1 MMNRREFLK
10 AVALASSA
18 PLWMRFS
25 AIGAEAAE
33 GGAVPIPDH
42 LLLVLFLGGG
52 NDGLNTVVPYLDG
65 AYKAARPQ
73 LALKADEVSS
83 IGGGLALHKSLA
95 SVYSMWQAGQVAV
108 VQNVGYPKPNFSHF
122 DSTYIWET
130 AGPEMQYH
138 TGWLG
143 RYLDATDGPSSG
155 PVRAVA
161 VGTAGLPRTLIGEG
175 GGGVALN
182 SLSDFAFADEG
193 RPDAALRR
201 AAFAA
206 FGAGASG
213 GSMHAKVVEAQSR
226 MTNAVSAVSKVADDV
241 AGPMTPAK
249 TIAQM
254 FSAGVGTQIGFISV
268 GGFDTHTTQRG
279 AHAAQLKEVD
289 TAIAA
294 FFDMA
299 GTLGIADRATV
310 VTFSDFGR
318 RVGENASGGT
328 DHGSSMPVLVMGP
341 RVLGGT
347 YGAKPDLTAL
357 VDGNLEPAIHLG
369 SVYSSVLSQAF
380 GVDPGPIIGADYP
393 LLPLIG

>member
-18 PLWMRFS
+18 PLWVRFS

-33 GGAVPIPDH
+33 GGSVPIPDH

-73 LALKADEVSS
+73 LALKPDELYG

-95 SVYSMWQAGQVAV
+95 RVNAMWHAGQVAIV
-108 VQNVGYPKPNFSHF
+108 HNVGYPKPNFSHF

-289 TAIAA
+289 EAIAA
-294 FFDMA
+294 FFDVA

-328 DHGSSMPVLVMGP
+328 DHGSSMPVLVMGS

-357 VDGNLEPAIHLG
+357 VDGNLEPTIHLG